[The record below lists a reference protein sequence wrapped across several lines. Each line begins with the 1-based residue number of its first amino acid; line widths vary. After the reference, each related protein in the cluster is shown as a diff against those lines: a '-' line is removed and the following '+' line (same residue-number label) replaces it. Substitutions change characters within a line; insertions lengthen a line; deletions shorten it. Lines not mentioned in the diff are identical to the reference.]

1 MFPPWSDN
9 RLMTLLLYRI
19 GLPGYAM
26 FLLLA
31 SGYWLLPLLIS
42 VWDGT
47 VLNTQAIHRLAAV
60 LESIGSPASA
70 VAMIREL
77 LFGLGAKPAISL
89 PYLTDLTH
97 FLFATVISCGAW
109 LGTETLKNFDRAVK
123 KLSADKVL
131 RAGPAAVSR
140 IYRHYR
146 QLAFAT
152 RNIWLCV
159 ALAVFVAGFF
169 VHLHFSA
176 NYAFWWGN
184 RDHGAAGLVFAVMV
198 GAMVFAVVWGSDIL
212 AYFVGRA
219 VGGPKLMPRVS
230 PSKTWS
236 GAAGGTLASVVFGV
250 LVAKL
255 GGIGDLGA
263 VALIALLLSVI
274 SQAGDLIESALK
286 RHFHVKDSSGLL
298 PGHGGLMDRLDGYLT
313 AVVAAALIGLARG
326 GFDAPARGLL
336 VW

>member
-1 MFPPWSDN
+1 MIVAGVEPADQQSGIAAPALAGRSNLVLRVISSLILAPLALALAYFGGWPFAAFWVIASAIVLAEWLMLVIGRNPFAAFPWNGSQW
-9 RLMTLLLYRI
+9 LWAVLGVVYAGAMLAATLLLR
-19 GLPGYAM
+19 
-26 FLLLA
+26 
-31 SGYWLLPLLIS
+31 SD
-42 VWDGT
+42 V
-47 VLNTQAIHRLAAV
+47 N
-60 LESIGSPASA
+60 
-70 VAMIREL
+70 
-77 LFGLGAKPAISL
+77 FG
-89 PYLTDLTH
+89 
-97 FLFATVISCGAW
+97 
-109 LGTETLKNFDRAVK
+109 
-123 KLSADKVL
+123 
-131 RAGPAAVSR
+131 
-140 IYRHYR
+140 
-146 QLAFAT
+146 
-152 RNIWLCV
+152 
-159 ALAVFVAGFF
+159 FVAI
-169 VHLHFSA
+169 
-176 NYAFWWGN
+176 
-184 RDHGAAGLVFAVMV
+184 VF
-198 GAMVFAVVWGSDIL
+198 VFAVVWGSDIL

-236 GAAGGTLASVVFGV
+236 GAAGGTLASIIFGI

-255 GGIGDLGA
+255 GGIGHLGA